1 MPEINVFGVFMYQ
14 SLINK
19 ISVLFL
25 LLLLGLTEVYAED
38 ILSAREV
45 VENFQDELL
54 DVMKNGKELGYK
66 GRFDKLEKP
75 VIESHDLNMI
85 ARVVVG
91 REWENMSSDQQDKF
105 VEVFSRFSVASYA
118 HNFKEYS
125 GESFKF
131 ESEEETGRGG
141 VIVHT
146 YLVIPD
152 DKDVKFDYMLKKKGN
167 SWKII
172 NIIANGVSDL
182 ALRRSEYGSIL
193 KRDGYDVL
201 IEKISEKIDLYSK
214 Q

>member
-1 MPEINVFGVFMYQ
+1 MYQ
-14 SLINK
+14 SLMSK
-19 ISVLFL
+19 ISVLVLFF
-25 LLLLGLTEVYAED
+25 LLGLTEAYAED
-38 ILSAREV
+38 VLSAREV
-45 VENFQDELL
+45 VENFQAELL
-54 DVMKNGKELGYK
+54 EVMKNGKDLGFQ
-66 GRFDKLEKP
+66 GRFDRLEKP
-75 VIESHDLNMI
+75 VGESHDLNMI

-91 REWENMSSDQQDKF
+91 REWGNMSSDQQDKF
-105 VEVFSRFSVASYA
+105 IDVFSRFSVAAYA

-141 VIVHT
+141 VIVHA

-167 SWKII
+167 SWRII